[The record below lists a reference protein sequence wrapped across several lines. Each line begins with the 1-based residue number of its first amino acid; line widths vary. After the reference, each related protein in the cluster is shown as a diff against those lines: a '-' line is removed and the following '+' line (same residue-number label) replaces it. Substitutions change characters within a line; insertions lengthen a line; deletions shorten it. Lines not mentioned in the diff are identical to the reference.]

1 VAIAVGAREE
11 GVEVGISVGAVVVV
25 VVVVSDG
32 AVKLP
37 ESVVGAEV
45 APSVGDGFTTKLE
58 SFGV

>member
-1 VAIAVGAREE
+1 MAIAVGAREE
-11 GVEVGISVGAVVVV
+11 GVEVGNSVGAVVV